1 MREKRPQATACLPVC
16 QREEDE
22 GVDLRIDAREGGGG
36 RTELPE
42 RAEEFHPALHV
53 PGLLHDRPGSPTTLA
68 SAYTLTA
75 RCLVD
80 AAAGEHV

>member
-42 RAEEFHPALHV
+42 RAEEFHPALACT
-53 PGLLHDRPGSPTTLA
+53 RPV
-68 SAYTLTA
+68 A
-75 RCLVD
+75 RQAWLSNNV
-80 AAAGEHV
+80 GFSLYPHRPLPR